1 MKKIFVVL
9 FVIINICSIAQ
20 NRQYPFTMAYCV
32 DGRAQNIKTRE
43 IYRNDPQIGYVT
55 FYSDKVVFDNKDT
68 YEFYKEENGVKT
80 FQGSKVYSSGTYS
93 IPMLFLDEAL
103 TNVMMF
109 ITMPEYDL
117 TSKFN
122 VYLME
127 VSDFQALWNQNQ
139 GISNNLFISNSIN
152 VPDDYSSSNNNS
164 HGSKSYYNNRY
175 GYKDCHIC
183 HGSGTCQT
191 CNGDGYQNY
200 DFGSGDIP
208 CANCLI
214 ENGRRS
220 GKCSVCQGTGKVYG
234 LK

>member
-9 FVIINICSIAQ
+9 FVIINMCSIAQ

-32 DGRAQNIKTRE
+32 DGRVQNISTRE
-43 IYRNDPQIGYVT
+43 ILMNDPQIGYIT
-55 FYSDKVVFDNKDT
+55 FYGDKVIIDNKDV
-68 YEFYKEENGVKT
+68 YELLQERNGVKA
-80 FQGSKVYSSGTYS
+80 FQGSAVYLSGAYA
-93 IPMLFLDEAL
+93 IPVLFVDCNLRDVVL
-103 TNVMMF
+103 FINVGD
-109 ITMPEYDL
+109 ITLKSP
-117 TSKFN
+117 

-139 GISNNLFISNSIN
+139 GISNNLFINNSIN

-164 HGSKSYYNNRY
+164 QGSKSYYSNHY

-208 CANCLI
+208 CANCLV
-214 ENGRRS
+214 ENGRRT